1 MKKKR
6 IGDVLVS
13 LGVIT
18 EKQLADALDAQRL
31 APAPLGSILIRNGV
45 ISEDKLLDVL
55 AIEYGVESWPLA
67 TKKPE
72 LEAIAK
78 VPESVCREYQVLPV
92 AMRGQ
97 TLLVA
102 TSNPDDLEAIDMVRY
117 ATRLQVEPVLANRHR
132 LIRAIEDAF
141 TRNKASVEELMSAA
155 VKRVDDQMP
164 VVVEERS
171 SDDEAQDSAPVVGL
185 VNQILSEAIREGAS
199 DIHIEP
205 RADRVDIR
213 YRIDGHLRK
222 FREVPSRI
230 ANMLTS
236 RLKIMADL
244 DIVEFRIPQ
253 DGRISIEVDG
263 RPVDL
268 RVSVLPNYHGQ
279 RIVLRVL
286 DKAMSLRKLEDLGFA
301 AEDLGLFRRLI
312 DKPYGLFLVTGPT
325 GSGKTTSLYAAL
337 NAMRSETNNVMTCE
351 DPIEYELDGI
361 NQSQV
366 NEKVGLTF
374 AAQLRAILR
383 QDPDVVL
390 VGEIRDAE
398 TAITAVR
405 ASLTG
410 HMVFSTLHCNDSPGA
425 VPRLVDMGIDPFM
438 LSTSLT
444 GVMSQRLVRLLCKCA
459 GTRQPTDAERRMMQ
473 VYGVACPDLIAE
485 PKGCDVCRG
494 AGFKGRKAVTEILPV
509 APAVAKL
516 IADNQPADKI
526 KIEGIKWGYIPM
538 QVRVLRLV
546 AEGRTT
552 VAEAERMI
560 FLDAEFGLGIDVKLP
575 DAA

>member
-1 MKKKR
+1 M
-6 IGDVLVS
+6 ISD
-13 LGVIT
+13 
-18 EKQLADALDAQRL
+18 KQLADALDAQRL
-31 APAPLGSILIRNGV
+31 APAPLGSILVRQGV
-45 ISEDKLLDVL
+45 ISEEKLLQVL
-55 AIEYGVESWPLA
+55 ADEYGVKPWLLGQHPLDPLA
-67 TKKPE
+67 VS
-72 LEAIAK
+72 K
-78 VPESVCREYQVLPV
+78 VPESICREYQILPV
-92 AMRGQ
+92 AIEDK
-97 TLLVA
+97 TILVA
-102 TSNPDDLEAIDMVRY
+102 TSNPEDLEAMDMVRY
-117 ATRLQVEPVLANRHR
+117 ATRMSVQPVLASRHR
-132 LIRAIEDAF
+132 LIRAIEDVF
-141 TRNKASVEELMSAA
+141 QKNRASLDELVSAA
-155 VKRVDDQMP
+155 VKRVDDQKAS
-164 VVVEERS
+164 VVTEDRRSEEEV
-171 SDDEAQDSAPVVGL
+171 DTAPVVGL
-185 VNQILSEAIREGAS
+185 VNQILSEAVREGAS

-213 YRIDGHLRK
+213 YRIDGHLHK
-222 FREVPSRI
+222 SREVPSRL

-236 RLKIMADL
+236 RLKIMAEL

-279 RIVLRVL
+279 RIVLRIL

-301 AEDLGLFRRLI
+301 NEDLDLFKRLI

-425 VPRLVDMGIDPFM
+425 IPRLVDMGIDPFM

-444 GVMSQRLVRLLCKCA
+444 GIMSQRLVRLLCPVCA
-459 GTRQPTDAERRMMQ
+459 TKRLITPEEKRMLE
-473 VYGVACPDLIAE
+473 VYGVTPPPEVAE
-485 PKGCDVCRG
+485 PKGCPKCRN

-509 APAVAKL
+509 APAVSKL
-516 IADNQPADKI
+516 IADNQSAEKI
-526 KIEGIKWGYIPM
+526 KIEGLKWGYIPM
-538 QVRVLRLV
+538 QVRVLKMF
-546 AEGRTT
+546 AEGKTT
-552 VAEAERMI
+552 LEEAQRMI
-560 FLDAEFGLGIDVKLP
+560 FLDAEFGLGIDLIDNK
-575 DAA
+575 AA

>member
-1 MKKKR
+1 MISEER
-6 IGDVLVS
+6 LLEV
-13 LGVIT
+13 
-18 EKQLADALDAQRL
+18 LAD
-31 APAPLGSILIRNGV
+31 
-45 ISEDKLLDVL
+45 
-55 AIEYGVESWPLA
+55 EYGISSWPLNL
-67 TKKPE
+67 KPPE
-72 LEAIAK
+72 PDAIAK
-78 VPESVCREYQVLPV
+78 VSESVCREYQILPV
-92 AMRGQ
+92 LARGL
-97 TLLVA
+97 TLYVA
-102 TSNPDDLEAIDMVRY
+102 TSNPEDLEAMDMVRY
-117 ATRLQVEPVLANRHR
+117 ATRMQVEPVLANRHR
-132 LIRAIEDAF
+132 LLRCIEETF
-141 TRNKASVEELMSAA
+141 GKNKASMDELVTAA
-155 VKRVDDQMP
+155 VKRFDDQKP
-164 VVVEERS
+164 AIVEERAQE
-171 SDDEAQDSAPVVGL
+171 DAEADSAPVVGM
-185 VNQILSEAIREGAS
+185 VNQILSEAVREGAS

-205 RADRVDIR
+205 RANRVDIR

-222 FREVPSRI
+222 VREVPSRL

-236 RLKIMADL
+236 RLKIMAEL

-253 DGRISIEVDG
+253 DGRISIQVDG

-279 RIVLRVL
+279 RIVLRIL

-301 AEDLGLFRRLI
+301 KDDLDLFQRLI

-337 NAMRSETNNVMTCE
+337 NVMRSESNNVMTCE

-444 GVMSQRLVRLLCKCA
+444 GVMSQRLVRLMCTCA
-459 GTRQPTDAERRMMQ
+459 GTRPPTEHERRMLK
-473 VYGVACPDLIAE
+473 VYGVECPDLIGE
-485 PKGCDVCRG
+485 PKGCDRCRG
-494 AGFKGRKAVTEILPV
+494 SGFKGRKAVTEILPV

-538 QVRVLRLV
+538 QVRVLKLV
-546 AEGRTT
+546 AEGKTT
-552 VAEAERMI
+552 IEEAQRMI
-560 FLDAEFGLGIDVKLP
+560 FLDAEFGLGIDLQIP
-575 DAA
+575 RAA